1 VAGLWAKGVRPMHN
15 GLINFL
21 DPIAKVWSQGPVL
34 DIATIRKKKKAPLKV
49 KRLKKR
55 KPVI

>member
-1 VAGLWAKGVRPMHN
+1 MHN
-15 GLINFL
+15 GLNNFI

-34 DIATIRKKKKAPLKV
+34 DLATVLKKKKLTLKA

-55 KPVI
+55 KPVIWKIA

>member
-1 VAGLWAKGVRPMHN
+1 MHN
-15 GLINFL
+15 GLNNFL

-34 DIATIRKKKKAPLKV
+34 DPAIVHKKKKLHLKA

-55 KPVI
+55 KPAIWKIA

>member
-1 VAGLWAKGVRPMHN
+1 MHN

-49 KRLKKR
+49 KRIKKR